1 MKEEKNHDVIYE
13 SVAQM
18 NEDLKVKF
26 FKFYDFLEDGEID
39 KAKEFFYNPLRDGT
53 ELVEEDDMY
62 NDGPIL
68 KVMHSKNVES
78 NDNDIN
84 NSSSKMIP

>member
-1 MKEEKNHDVIYE
+1 MTDEKNHDIIYE

-39 KAKEFFYNPLRDGT
+39 KAKEFFYNPLRD
-53 ELVEEDDMY
+53 
-62 NDGPIL
+62 
-68 KVMHSKNVES
+68 
-78 NDNDIN
+78 
-84 NSSSKMIP
+84 